1 MNHHTIK
8 LKEDHNMIVQH
19 PHDPASDWMAPSPP
33 RCSLCNGLKSYPHVQ
48 FHSERDIVI
57 CAECCEACGKGLIL
71 DIIHCNAISEVRR
84 IAGEDITLER
94 TTVSRI
100 VAREKEEAIE
110 KLKRE
115 ALEDERIES
124 ENCSSRDT
132 SESNSP

>member
-1 MNHHTIK
+1 M
-8 LKEDHNMIVQH
+8 
-19 PHDPASDWMAPSPP
+19 
-33 RCSLCNGLKSYPHVQ
+33 
-48 FHSERDIVI
+48 I

-115 ALEDERIES
+115 ALEAGTTLSVIDGG
-124 ENCSSRDT
+124 
-132 SESNSP
+132 NSGKGDR